1 MIKKVHSKSVRKKTY
16 RKCRT
21 KNDSLFQEIKKYD
34 LAVVILWIGS
44 FLKDASESYLQRSF
58 FERRSED

>member
-21 KNDSLFQEIKKYD
+21 KNDSLFQEIKKIRFGGRYFMD
-34 LAVVILWIGS
+34 WIV
-44 FLKDASESYLQRSF
+44 LKKCVRIVFAT
-58 FERRSED
+58 